1 MKENHKEFFMNIFS
15 NFMYN
20 QSFAVKGK
28 VNIKRLIVSL
38 IITIAIEFVAFYVMI
53 PAFNIHSMEFWKFQG
68 FFLLVFFVLTF
79 KTKGKNNIK
88 LKYNAITKIVGIILV
103 LGVLAVLIGNL
114 VSAKIFNAK
123 RYASLMDIE
132 NTKFENIIKPSETIN
147 DIALMDTGSA
157 RVVGQRAIGALSDV
171 VSQYQINEDYSQIAL
186 NGEPMKVATLE
197 YAGFFKWFNNRK
209 NGIPGY
215 VLVDAVKFEA
225 NYVKLKQAIKYTTSG
240 WFNDNLQRHLR
251 FKYPTAIFEG
261 YYFEVDE
268 EGNPYYIC
276 PTMTAKIGLFGGYD
290 VNGVVICNPCTGECK
305 KYSLD
310 EVPQWVDRVYDGDL
324 IETKYNWYGMLAD
337 GFINSIIGQKDCKKT
352 TADYGYKVID
362 NDVWI
367 YTGVTSVIDDSSNI
381 GFVMVNA
388 RTGKASYFNVA
399 GAEEFSAMEA
409 AEGQVQNL
417 GYDAAFPSLINID
430 GRPTYFMVLKDK
442 GNLVK
447 QYALVDVKKYSI
459 VATGLT
465 QKDTLATYRKLL
477 RENGVNLSDKQED
490 LSKIYES
497 ALIEVK
503 EIKYI
508 NMADETYVYITDK
521 EGNVYKEKFAD
532 DETLV
537 FISQGQ
543 QIEIYYDT
551 NDDTAI
557 RNIQSWKKVNNV
569 KNE

>member
-1 MKENHKEFFMNIFS
+1 MKENHKEFLMNIFS

-53 PAFNIHSMEFWKFQG
+53 PAFNVHSMEFWEFQG
-68 FFLLVFFVLTF
+68 FFLLVFFILTF

-88 LKYNAITKIVGIILV
+88 LKYNAVTKIVGIILV

-132 NTKFENIIKPSETIN
+132 NTKFENIIKPSDTIN

-324 IETKYNWYGMLAD
+324 IETKYNWHGMLAD

-477 RENGVNLSDKQED
+477 RENGVNVSDKQED
-490 LSKIYES
+490 ISKIYES
-497 ALIEVK
+497 AIIEVK